1 MAEPTINGSK
11 LYKEIKPLI
20 DEQSTDGE
28 LFLSKV
34 AAKISSY
41 VTSNDSITGAYAGLI
56 PGSPPIP
63 STLIVA
69 KGCFLP
75 AYTPPGFAPPIPYDF
90 TNWIKNTL
98 KTKLIWNL
106 TPLPPHTFTPTIV
119 KPLEEIIDIYGDL
132 SDLRTAEGFWALIS
146 DMIICSFL
154 SSLDRVTPISA
165 TATDGSSGEIVWIPL
180 DIPELKHNFIFRIHY
195 NIKETELIQWIENQ
209 GIHIPDNVTEGD
221 VDVPINNQ
229 PYYPTAMLWRVLKSI
244 TKDCFFYKKQDVAF
258 QDNEFLVLLATGS
271 QV

>member
-75 AYTPPGFAPPIPYDF
+75 A
-90 TNWIKNTL
+90 L
-98 KTKLIWNL
+98 LL
-106 TPLPPHTFTPTIV
+106 
-119 KPLEEIIDIYGDL
+119 
-132 SDLRTAEGFWALIS
+132 
-146 DMIICSFL
+146 
-154 SSLDRVTPISA
+154 
-165 TATDGSSGEIVWIPL
+165 
-180 DIPELKHNFIFRIHY
+180 
-195 NIKETELIQWIENQ
+195 
-209 GIHIPDNVTEGD
+209 
-221 VDVPINNQ
+221 
-229 PYYPTAMLWRVLKSI
+229 
-244 TKDCFFYKKQDVAF
+244 
-258 QDNEFLVLLATGS
+258 LVLLLLYLMILLIGYKTL
-271 QV
+271 